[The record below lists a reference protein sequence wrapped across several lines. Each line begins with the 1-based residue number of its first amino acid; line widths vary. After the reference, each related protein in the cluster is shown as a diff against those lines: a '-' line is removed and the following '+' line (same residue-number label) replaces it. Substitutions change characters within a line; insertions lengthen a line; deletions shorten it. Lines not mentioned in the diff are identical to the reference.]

1 MTAPAGSGPGPDMRV
16 PRVRR
21 IAPPSGFGGR
31 FLTSEDALA
40 SYAGAS
46 GPYRIHPRAVAVPES
61 EDDVVRLVRWAA
73 DDGLHLIPR
82 GAATGMPGGNV
93 GEGVIVDLSHGFRS
107 IEPVDSGARLVRVG
121 AGAVAADVNRAAREH
136 GLFLPP
142 LPSSAERCTIGGMV
156 ANNAAGARTFKYGAT
171 RDWVKSL
178 TVVLADGRR
187 VDLHGPGRG
196 AGTERAEDV
205 RGPDLPAPF
214 HDLWQSLRPR
224 WPDLEEG
231 WPAVRK
237 NSSGYALDRFLPAG
251 DPVQLL
257 VGSEGTLGLV
267 TSVTLAL
274 TPEPRSRGLILTAAS
289 GPEDFLELI
298 RAADRIGASACEFFG
313 RRFLEIG
320 KLEDDPRVGT
330 LARGAHALVM
340 MEVDGTPERVDRD
353 LATLRETAR
362 DLDAPSREARS
373 PGERTRLWDVRRAA
387 SPVIARAAETGR
399 ISMQF
404 IEDSVVPPVA
414 LGRYLDGLDR
424 ILERAGTDAVVFG
437 HAGDGNVHVNPLVDV
452 EDPDWRSRVREIL
465 ERTVDL
471 VASLGG
477 TLAGEHGDG
486 RVRAPYLDRIWPE
499 PAVDAFEEVKHALD
513 PQGILNPGVILPTDG
528 QDPLSHLSP
537 RRP

>member
-1 MTAPAGSGPGPDMRV
+1 MTASARSG
-16 PRVRR
+16 VRR

-31 FLTSEDALA
+31 FLTSEDALV

-46 GPYRIHPRAVAVPES
+46 GPYRIHPRAVTIPES
-61 EDDVVRLVRWAA
+61 EDDVVCLVRWAA
-73 DDGLHLIPR
+73 ADGLHLIPR

-93 GEGVIVDLSHGFRS
+93 GEGIIVDLSRGFRS
-107 IEPVDSGARLVRVG
+107 IAPVDSGVRLVRVG
-121 AGAVAADVNRAAREH
+121 PGAVAADVNRAAREH

-171 RDWVKSL
+171 RDWVESL

-187 VDLHGPGRG
+187 VDLPGPGRG
-196 AGTERAEDV
+196 AVTEGAEDG
-205 RGPDLPAPF
+205 RRPDLPAPF
-214 HDLWQSLRPR
+214 HDLWHSLRPR
-224 WPDLEEG
+224 WPELSES
-231 WPAVRK
+231 WPSVRK
-237 NSSGYALDRFLPAG
+237 NSSGYALDRFLPSG

-267 TSVTLAL
+267 TAVTLKL
-274 TPEPRSRGLILTAAS
+274 TPVPRSRGLILTAAR
-289 GPEDFLELI
+289 GPEDLLELI
-298 RAADRIGASACEFFG
+298 RVADRIGASACEFFG

-320 KLEDDPRVGT
+320 KLEDDPRVGAI
-330 LARGAHALVM
+330 ARDAHSLVM
-340 MEVDGTPERVDRD
+340 MEVDGTPEMVDRD
-353 LATLRETAR
+353 LTTLRDVAGGLGAR
-362 DLDAPSREARS
+362 SRAARTSRER
-373 PGERTRLWDVRRAA
+373 ERLWGIRHAA

-404 IEDSVVPPVA
+404 IEDSVVPPMA

-486 RVRAPYLDRIWPE
+486 RVRAPYLARIWSE
-499 PAVDAFEEVKHALD
+499 PAVAAFETVKHALD